1 VNGTARGLAV
11 ELAIEDHPS
20 EERIAALLQDLGVAI
35 LPPGSGEVVITD
47 ITDTLLQTETNKTV
61 ILIADEIDAFSALRA
76 GVDGVLP
83 KSAGMTELRIALEA
97 ASEGFAIVPVSII
110 EDSRAEH
117 SRGFDARRPADS
129 ITFTPREM
137 EVLALLGEGASNKA
151 IAKKLGISIHTAKF
165 HVASILSKLDAA
177 GRTDAVA
184 HAVRLGL
191 LML

>member
-11 ELAIEDHPS
+11 ELAIEDHPA

-35 LPPGSGEVVITD
+35 LPPGSGEVV

-110 EDSRAEH
+110 GDSRAEH